1 MFEFRRYRLPR
12 AAASSRHCTA
22 AARQRIAK
30 ERFQRE
36 GAADPARAHCPPQS
50 EVPAGLDRRQHGH
63 RAARLRPQRPADRLC
78 ASATHSAHAVGTMQQ
93 VVRGATGAPMAAA
106 RRRQLGTNAA
116 ARSGCTARSAHVMH
130 CRVATATPSA
140 SARPTP
146 SAQLL
151 SSEPVAA
158 PSSAWIISCSRRLGH
173 VVAHGSAPGGRASRW
188 TRARA
193 TTMSET
199 TWSHEPC
206 VTALQMTRGYPPL
219 AVRHAE

>member
-106 RRRQLGTNAA
+106 RRRQLRTNAA
-116 ARSGCTARSAHVMH
+116 ARSGCTARMSCTAALPLPLRAPLHARRRQRNC
-130 CRVATATPSA
+130 CR
-140 SARPTP
+140 R
-146 SAQLL
+146 
-151 SSEPVAA
+151 
-158 PSSAWIISCSRRLGH
+158 
-173 VVAHGSAPGGRASRW
+173 SRW
-188 TRARA
+188 LRRH
-193 TTMSET
+193 M
-199 TWSHEPC
+199 
-206 VTALQMTRGYPPL
+206 RG
-219 AVRHAE
+219 V

>member
-93 VVRGATGAPMAAA
+93 VVRGQRAHQWLQRAGANSGRMQPRAADALRGARMSCTAALPLPLRAPLHA
-106 RRRQLGTNAA
+106 RRRQRN
-116 ARSGCTARSAHVMH
+116 C
-130 CRVATATPSA
+130 CR
-140 SARPTP
+140 R
-146 SAQLL
+146 
-151 SSEPVAA
+151 
-158 PSSAWIISCSRRLGH
+158 
-173 VVAHGSAPGGRASRW
+173 SRW
-188 TRARA
+188 LRR
-193 TTMSET
+193 
-199 TWSHEPC
+199 H
-206 VTALQMTRGYPPL
+206 LRGL
-219 AVRHAE
+219 